1 MATASPPVTPLS
13 AAALAELLA
22 SLRALD
28 LKLAAIRSPDLQGDD
43 LGKWFQLSNN
53 VAAAIEYLER
63 ETLASINAAIGK
75 DASAIAKGIV
85 DSETALRN
93 LGDRASV
100 LRIVGGVANLIGSI
114 AALA

>member
-1 MATASPPVTPLS
+1 MASTPPPVTPLP
-13 AAALAELLA
+13 AAALADLLA

-28 LKLAAIRSPDLQGDD
+28 LKLTAIRTPDLQGDD

-63 ETLASINAAIGK
+63 ETLASINASMGK
-75 DASAIAKGIV
+75 EAAAIAKAIV
-85 DSETALRN
+85 DSEKALRN
-93 LGDRASV
+93 LNDRASV
-100 LRIVGGVANLIGSI
+100 LRIVGGVANMIGSI